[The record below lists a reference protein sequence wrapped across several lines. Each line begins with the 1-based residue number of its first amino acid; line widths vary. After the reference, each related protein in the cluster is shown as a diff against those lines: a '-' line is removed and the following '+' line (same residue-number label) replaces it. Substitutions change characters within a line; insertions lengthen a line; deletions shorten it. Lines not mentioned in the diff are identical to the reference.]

1 MVTVD
6 LDTRVEEV
14 EEAVCPHITSKFLCA
29 PGCPT
34 GGIACYTTQ
43 CTNGCSISVG
53 CKWLVALS
61 QQSALEVKYPRPYL
75 QGRFLRKV
83 GHASY
88 IGN

>member
-34 GGIACYTTQ
+34 GGIACFTAQ
-43 CTNGCSISVG
+43 CANGCDLCWLQVVSSFVAAVG
-53 CKWLVALS
+53 PGGK
-61 QQSALEVKYPRPYL
+61 
-75 QGRFLRKV
+75 
-83 GHASY
+83 AS
-88 IGN
+88 

>member
-34 GGIACYTTQ
+34 GGIACFTAQ
-43 CTNGCSISVG
+43 CANGCGISCWLQVVSSFVAAVG
-53 CKWLVALS
+53 PGGK
-61 QQSALEVKYPRPYL
+61 
-75 QGRFLRKV
+75 
-83 GHASY
+83 AS
-88 IGN
+88 

>member
-14 EEAVCPHITSKFLCA
+14 EETVCPQITSKFLCT
-29 PGCPT
+29 PRCPT
-34 GGIACYTTQ
+34 GGIACFTTQ
-43 CTNGCSISVG
+43 CTNGFSISVG

-75 QGRFLRKV
+75 QGRFL
-83 GHASY
+83 
-88 IGN
+88 

>member
-34 GGIACYTTQ
+34 GGIACFTAQ
-43 CTNGCSISVG
+43 CANGYGISVG

-61 QQSALEVKYPRPYL
+61 QQSALEVKHPRPYL
-75 QGRFLRKV
+75 QGRFL
-83 GHASY
+83 
-88 IGN
+88 

>member
-1 MVTVD
+1 MITVD

-34 GGIACYTTQ
+34 GGIGCFTTQ
-43 CTNGCSISVG
+43 CTDGCSISVG

-61 QQSALEVKYPRPYL
+61 QQSALEVKHPRPYL
-75 QGRFLRKV
+75 QGRFL
-83 GHASY
+83 
-88 IGN
+88 

>member
-34 GGIACYTTQ
+34 GGIGCFTTQ
-43 CTNGCSISVG
+43 CTDGCSISVG

-61 QQSALEVKYPRPYL
+61 QQSALEVKHPRPYL
-75 QGRFLRKV
+75 QGRFL
-83 GHASY
+83 
-88 IGN
+88 

>member
-14 EEAVCPHITSKFLCA
+14 EETVCPHITSKFLCT

-34 GGIACYTTQ
+34 GGSACFTAQ

-61 QQSALEVKYPRPYL
+61 QQLALEVKHPRPYL
-75 QGRFLRKV
+75 QGRSL
-83 GHASY
+83 
-88 IGN
+88 

>member
-34 GGIACYTTQ
+34 GGIACFTAQ
-43 CTNGCSISVG
+43 CANGRGISVG

-61 QQSALEVKYPRPYL
+61 QQSALEGRHPRPYL
-75 QGRFLRKV
+75 QGRFL
-83 GHASY
+83 
-88 IGN
+88 

>member
-34 GGIACYTTQ
+34 GGIACFTAQ
-43 CTNGCSISVG
+43 CANGCGISVG

-61 QQSALEVKYPRPYL
+61 QQSALEGGILGLTSRAVFFER
-75 QGRFLRKV
+75 
-83 GHASY
+83 
-88 IGN
+88 

>member
-1 MVTVD
+1 MAPFD

-14 EEAVCPHITSKFLCA
+14 EEAVCLQITSKFLYT
-29 PGCPT
+29 PGGPT
-34 GGIACYTTQ
+34 GSIACFTTQ

-75 QGRFLRKV
+75 QGRFL
-83 GHASY
+83 
-88 IGN
+88 

>member
-1 MVTVD
+1 MVPFD

-14 EEAVCPHITSKFLCA
+14 EEAVCPQITSTFLCT

-34 GGIACYTTQ
+34 GGIARFTTQ

-61 QQSALEVKYPRPYL
+61 QQSALEGRHPRPYL
-75 QGRFLRKV
+75 QGRFL
-83 GHASY
+83 
-88 IGN
+88 

>member
-1 MVTVD
+1 MVPFD

-14 EEAVCPHITSKFLCA
+14 EEAVCPQITSTFLCT

-34 GGIACYTTQ
+34 GGIARFTTQ
-43 CTNGCSISVG
+43 CTNGYSISIG

-61 QQSALEVKYPRPYL
+61 QQSALEVTHPRPYL

-83 GHASY
+83 SHASY

>member
-1 MVTVD
+1 MVPFD

-14 EEAVCPHITSKFLCA
+14 EEAVCPQITSTFLCT

-34 GGIACYTTQ
+34 GSIARFTTQ

-61 QQSALEVKYPRPYL
+61 QQSALEVKHPRPYL
-75 QGRFLRKV
+75 QGRFL
-83 GHASY
+83 
-88 IGN
+88 